1 MTKARLSLD
10 SASIGGKGVRLRV
23 KPTKI
28 RAVSDGLD
36 SLHGAFRVVYHD
48 LGDVLQVTRTDGAQ
62 ELRRELEVLEEER
75 AGLVEEGD
83 SFLVVLLTDKQDAGQ
98 TGLAESSRRDAAG

>member
-1 MTKARLSLD
+1 LP
-10 SASIGGKGVRLRV
+10 V
-23 KPTKI
+23 KTTEI
-28 RAVSDGLD
+28 RAGSD
-36 SLHGAFRVVYHD
+36 SLHGAFRLLRVVHHY

-62 ELRRELEVLEEER
+62 ELRGKLEVLEEER

-98 TGLAESSRRDAAG
+98 TGRSCGS